1 MPFLVPLIPA
11 IIGAGGAIGGGLLA
25 RSAAKKSARQLDPL
39 IAQQKEAAGFALGE
53 AKQTLTG
60 ARETLAGPLD
70 FWKTILGGDRQEML
84 SALAPEVN
92 TIVSQY
98 DTARRNI
105 TNLAPRGGGRSAIQ
119 AESRFEE
126 ANVIQRLLQESRR
139 RAATEVSAIGGQLTA
154 LGAAELGAATGTTTN
169 LINSLLAKR
178 EQDIGTSSSIGAGI
192 GDILGQIIGA
202 ILKPKP
208 KAPTPTPDTHP

>member
-1 MPFLVPLIPA
+1 MPFLIPLGIA
-11 IIGAGGAIGGGLLA
+11 AGGAFLGTKLAGGGGKGTKA
-25 RSAAKKSARQLDPL
+25 PSPKDAL
-39 IAQQKEAAGFALGE
+39 IAQQTEASKFALGE
-53 AKQTLTG
+53 ARQVLPQ
-60 ARETLAGPLD
+60 ARETLQAPLD

-84 SALAPEVN
+84 SVLAPEVN

-139 RAATEVSAIGGQLTA
+139 MASREVADIGGRLTT
-154 LGAAELGAATGTTTN
+154 LGVSELGISTGAAGN
-169 LINSLLAKR
+169 LISSLLQQETAR
-178 EQDIGTSSSIGAGI
+178 RGQNIGVATDIGIGV
-192 GDILGQIIGA
+192 GQILATIFGG
-202 ILKPKP
+202 K
-208 KAPTPTPDTHP
+208 D

>member
-1 MPFLVPLIPA
+1 MPFIPA
-11 IIGAGGAIGGGLLA
+11 IIGAVGAIGGGLLA
-25 RSAAKKSARQLDPL
+25 RSAQKKSARQLDPL

-98 DTARRNI
+98 DTARRSL

-169 LINSLLAKR
+169 LINSLLAR
-178 EQDIGTSSSIGAGI
+178 RQQDIGTMTQIGEGI
-192 GDILGQIIGA
+192 GTLVGEVLGQIFKK
-202 ILKPKP
+202 KP
-208 KAPTPTPDTHP
+208 